1 MREAVHTEA
10 SALAADMVR
19 RLLAEREEKRAKD
32 KDQAARRTG
41 RLQVS
46 LSGFLQA
53 DGVLYRQDS
62 LDEVD
67 PSTGEPL
74 NETRFLIRRARLD
87 GEVSYRFLGGAVRF
101 EGNTIQ
107 GPTARII
114 GAEAWVRWP
123 VGPSGSPGPS
133 GPPDPP
139 GKSPEHGRPPLVMV
153 AIGLLKIPF
162 GLEVPQYNADRL
174 FLERSNVSRAFFP
187 GDFDLGVRV
196 HGGVR
201 FLRYAIAA
209 MNGDPVGARGY
220 PGRDPNQSKD
230 LLGRLGIDV
239 SPGRRLSVAGGVSG
253 LYGTGF
259 HRGTPATKDVL
270 TWRDANGDGLVQL
283 SELQVISGVAATPS
297 QNFRRFALGVDLR
310 LTAAIPRLGTLTLSG
325 EILWAANLD
334 RGLLPADPV
343 AVGRPLRELGGYVAL
358 TQELSPYAVIG
369 VRYDR
374 YNPDVDA
381 RQQAGADPVPLD
393 SSFSTLAV
401 AVAVRYPAL
410 GPPHHR
416 VRPQHQCPRP
426 DALGR
431 GDHTRQ
437 RRAHPARAG
446 GVLMRCACALRLGV
460 GLDGARAWT
469 LALAALALASA
480 SALALAS
487 GGCAVAPADRGL
499 LALLRVEGAQFY
511 PGRPPGARGG
521 PDISGLLVGRTV
533 VRPGEVGFGVSG
545 AATAGTTAVVLSLE
559 RDAGYWVLAAGV
571 PDVTAPDQPTYTAQ
585 LSFAPTLPSGPRNL
599 AIQAVDAAGRAG
611 PPRLQALTVA
621 EGSSALPDGALVI
634 GLRWD
639 TEADL
644 DLHVVE
650 PGGAEI
656 WARKPTGSTPDGGV
670 SDAGTT
676 TPGVL
681 DVDSNALCVI
691 DGRRAENV
699 LYAQAPAAG
708 TYLVRIDAWSLCG
721 ETYAHWVVEVRR
733 NGEAVARTAGE
744 LVPSATRGPHGPG
757 AGLLALTFTVP

>member
-1 MREAVHTEA
+1 MRRMGSWRFGVALALYAHAVLAEEPPPVPAQADRLSAVEAELGRLREELAAERKARTQAEEEQARTREALREAVRETVRTEA

-19 RLLAEREEKRAKD
+19 RLLTEHEEKKARD
-32 KDQAARRTG
+32 KDQAARQTG

-107 GPTARII
+107 GATARII

-123 VGPSGSPGPS
+123 FGPSGKAS
-133 GPPDPP
+133 DPR
-139 GKSPEHGRPPLVMV
+139 RPPLVMV

-187 GDFDLGVRV
+187 GDFDLGVRI

-230 LLGRLGIDV
+230 LLGRLGVDV
-239 SPGRRLSVAGGVSG
+239 NPGRRLSVAGGVSG

-310 LTAAIPRLGTLTLSG
+310 LTAAVPRLGVLTLSG

-358 TQELSPYAVIG
+358 TQELSPYAAVG

-381 RQQAGADPVPLD
+381 RQQVGAEPVPLD

-401 AVAVRYPAL
+401 AVAVRYPPWGRL
-410 GPPHHR
+410 TIEYDHNTN
-416 VRPQHQCPRP
+416 
-426 DALGR
+426 ALGR
-431 GDHTRQ
+431 TLS
-437 RRAHPARAG
+437 
-446 GVLMRCACALRLGV
+446 GVATTLGS
-460 GLDGARAWT
+460 D
-469 LALAALALASA
+469 
-480 SALALAS
+480 
-487 GGCAVAPADRGL
+487 
-499 LALLRVEGAQFY
+499 
-511 PGRPPGARGG
+511 
-521 PDISGLLVGRTV
+521 
-533 VRPGEVGFGVSG
+533 
-545 AATAGTTAVVLSLE
+545 
-559 RDAGYWVLAAGV
+559 
-571 PDVTAPDQPTYTAQ
+571 
-585 LSFAPTLPSGPRNL
+585 
-599 AIQAVDAAGRAG
+599 
-611 PPRLQALTVA
+611 ALT
-621 EGSSALPDGALVI
+621 
-634 GLRWD
+634 LR
-639 TEADL
+639 
-644 DLHVVE
+644 
-650 PGGAEI
+650 
-656 WARKPTGSTPDGGV
+656 
-670 SDAGTT
+670 
-676 TPGVL
+676 
-681 DVDSNALCVI
+681 
-691 DGRRAENV
+691 
-699 LYAQAPAAG
+699 AQ
-708 TYLVRIDAWSLCG
+708 V
-721 ETYAHWVVEVRR
+721 
-733 NGEAVARTAGE
+733 
-744 LVPSATRGPHGPG
+744 
-757 AGLLALTFTVP
+757 TF

>member
-1 MREAVHTEA
+1 MARSRRCPEVKGVGHARSWRFGVALALYANAVLADEPPPVPAQTDRLSAVEAELGRLREELAAERKARTQAEEDQARTREALREAVRTEA
-10 SALAADMVR
+10 RAMAADMVR
-19 RLLAEREEKRAKD
+19 RLLAEHEQKKAQE

-67 PSTGEPL
+67 PATGEPL

-87 GEVSYRFLGGAVRF
+87 AEVSYRFLGGAVRF

-123 VGPSGSPGPS
+123 SGPSGLSGPS
-133 GPPDPP
+133 GPSGPSGLL
-139 GKSPEHGRPPLVMV
+139 GKTSEPGRPPLVMV

-201 FLRYAIAA
+201 SLRYALAA

-230 LLGRLGIDV
+230 FLGRLGIDV
-239 SPGRRLSVAGGVSG
+239 SPDRRLSVAGGVSG

-310 LTAAIPRLGTLTLSG
+310 VTATIPRLGALTLSG

-358 TQELSPYAVIG
+358 TQELSSYAAIG

-374 YNPDVDA
+374 YNPDLDA
-381 RQQAGADPVPLD
+381 RQQAGAEPVPLD

-401 AVAVRYPAL
+401 AVAVRYPPWGRL
-410 GPPHHR
+410 TIEYDHNTN
-416 VRPQHQCPRP
+416 
-426 DALGR
+426 ALGR
-431 GDHTRQ
+431 
-437 RRAHPARAG
+437 
-446 GVLMRCACALRLGV
+446 
-460 GLDGARAWT
+460 T
-469 LALAALALASA
+469 L
-480 SALALAS
+480 
-487 GGCAVAPADRGL
+487 
-499 LALLRVEGAQFY
+499 
-511 PGRPPGARGG
+511 
-521 PDISGLLVGRTV
+521 SGL
-533 VRPGEVGFGVSG
+533 
-545 AATAGTTAVVLSLE
+545 AT
-559 RDAGYWVLAAGV
+559 
-571 PDVTAPDQPTYTAQ
+571 
-585 LSFAPTLPSGPRNL
+585 TLGS
-599 AIQAVDAAGRAG
+599 D
-611 PPRLQALTVA
+611 ALTLRAQVA
-621 EGSSALPDGALVI
+621 
-634 GLRWD
+634 
-639 TEADL
+639 
-644 DLHVVE
+644 
-650 PGGAEI
+650 
-656 WARKPTGSTPDGGV
+656 
-670 SDAGTT
+670 
-676 TPGVL
+676 
-681 DVDSNALCVI
+681 
-691 DGRRAENV
+691 
-699 LYAQAPAAG
+699 
-708 TYLVRIDAWSLCG
+708 
-721 ETYAHWVVEVRR
+721 
-733 NGEAVARTAGE
+733 
-744 LVPSATRGPHGPG
+744 
-757 AGLLALTFTVP
+757 F